1 MDMKYIVITV
11 SNKKPNQQ
19 IEDKL
24 IPIVF
29 PGCLNHI
36 DVFES
41 ISRCIMNHERRNHSP
56 LHTPRIKSAGFVSFH
71 SGKAHCHGKSE
82 SLGGVASRGAPDAE
96 LITNYENSEEAV
108 KSWEYY

>member
-1 MDMKYIVITV
+1 MKYIVITV

-24 IPIVF
+24 VPIVF
-29 PGCLNHI
+29 PGCLNHV

-41 ISRCIMNHERRNHSP
+41 ISHCLMRHEHRNHSP
-56 LHTPRIKSAGFVSFH
+56 LHSPRIKSAGFVVFGD
-71 SGKAHCHGKSE
+71 GKAHCHGKSE
-82 SLGGVASRGAPDAE
+82 SLGGVASRGALDAE
-96 LITNYENSEEAV
+96 LITNYEGSEEAV